1 METTQTNQTVTIDGK
16 QYSMNSLSETARNQI
31 VNLRVSE
38 QEIARAQALLA
49 ILQTARQAYALTLKE
64 ELAKMESLEKIEPA
78 GMA

>member
-1 METTQTNQTVTIDGK
+1 VETTQTNQTVTIDGK